1 MTGLKQLRHA
11 LGLVLARFLKL
22 LSWCYRFE
30 YGDTWAVL
38 KSTSS
43 NSKVII
49 TVWHEDLIC
58 AYLWALQA
66 LPEKFPAYIII
77 SAHRDADLAIPA
89 LKDIG
94 FSVFRGSSRKGG
106 VSALLS
112 FLKNAQDSLPLI
124 LVPDGPLG
132 PPKKLKPQIKKLAK
146 KLGAVIMHFSFTS
159 RTVLRLPT
167 WDRLKIPLPGSK
179 IIVHREFVT

>member
-1 MTGLKQLRHA
+1 MAALEQLRHL
-11 LGLVLARFLKL
+11 LGWVLARFLKL

-30 YGDTWAVL
+30 NGDTWAIL

-49 TVWHEDLIC
+49 TLWHEDLIC
-58 AYLWALQA
+58 AYLWASQA
-66 LPEKFPAYIII
+66 LPEKFPACIII
-77 SAHRDADLAIPA
+77 SAHRDADLAVPA

-94 FSVFRGSSRKGG
+94 FTVFRGSSRKKG
-106 VSALLS
+106 VSALVG
-112 FLKNAQDSLPLI
+112 FLKNAQDSPPLI

-132 PPKKLKPQIKKLAK
+132 PPKKFKPQIKKLAS
-146 KLGAVIMHFSFTS
+146 KLGAVIMHFSFIS
-159 RTVLRLPT
+159 GTVLRLPT

-179 IIVHREFVT
+179 IVVHSEFVT